1 MTTQPLSPLT
11 MLLSR
16 HTRRREFITLLS
28 GAAVA
33 WPLAASAQQP
43 ERLRRIGVLMP
54 LGESD
59 PEAGRRIAAF
69 TQALRDLGWSAPQ
82 TITFEYRYA
91 DGRPE
96 RLPALASELVESKV
110 DVIVTQAAQPVEAAR
125 SATTT
130 IPIVMASVGDAVGAG
145 YIASLARPGG
155 NITGQTL
162 VATEQS
168 AKRLDLIKQI
178 HPGLARVAVLWNP
191 QSSGHRLQM
200 KEMELAVPILGMEL
214 QSIPVRNVEEIEA
227 GMRAAMQAGAQAIV
241 TMEDPLIQASRARI
255 VELAMRQRVPV
266 MGEFRPVAVAG
277 ALMSYG
283 ASQVEMWR
291 GAASYVDKILKGAKP
306 GELPVQQPTKFEL
319 VINLKTASALGITV
333 PATLLVAADE
343 VIE

>member
-1 MTTQPLSPLT
+1 M
-11 MLLSR
+11 
-16 HTRRREFITLLS
+16 RRREFIVLLG
-28 GAAVA
+28 GAAAA
-33 WPLAASAQQP
+33 WPLAVRAQQGD
-43 ERLRRIGVLMP
+43 RTRRIGVLMP

-59 PEAGRRIAAF
+59 PEARRRIAVF
-69 TQALRDLGWSAPQ
+69 TQALRDLGWSAPH

-91 DGRPE
+91 DGNPE
-96 RLPALASELVESKV
+96 RLPALASELVQSKV

-125 SATTT
+125 NATAT
-130 IPIVMASVGDAVGAG
+130 IPIVMASVGDAVGGG
-145 YIASLARPGG
+145 YVASLARPGG
-155 NITGQTL
+155 NVTGQTL

-178 HPGLARVAVLWNP
+178 YPRLVRVAVLWNP
-191 QSSGHRLQM
+191 HASGHRLQM
-200 KEMELAVPILGMEL
+200 KEMELAVPVLGMAL

-227 GMRAAMQAGAQAIV
+227 GLRAAMQAGAQAIV
-241 TMEDPLIQASRARI
+241 TMEDPLIQASRTRI
-255 VELAMRQRVPV
+255 VELAMRQHVPV
-266 MGEFRPVAVAG
+266 MGEFRPVAAAG

-319 VINLKTASALGITV
+319 VVNLKTAKTLGITV